1 MGFIKTAFRNWLGL
15 TNENLKPTHE
25 LDELRKDILTQN
37 IQSKNRE
44 LNEYWLW
51 YTGTAQKLTMFYQAY
66 LQVPAKQDY
75 FYART
80 RYEDNKKTHSGLPK
94 VMVDTL
100 TNVTGIPSVTLNVIG
115 KDENDE
121 ENKTYLEERQALM
134 EEIID
139 FNDFKNIIKQDV
151 RAKTLVIG
159 GGAIFVSNLRE
170 QNEAFVK
177 PIIEFVDERFCEIET
192 VGNIF
197 VAATKKTDY
206 KVEGKIF
213 THYER
218 RSYNLI
224 ENWLVD
230 DSGNRVSL
238 SKVPELAELEDEI
251 VLKIDMIPA
260 VPVRYKNGTNNTYGM
275 SIYSGKLDLFDDYD
289 QTTSQLAEL
298 VRKSTP
304 IEYLPGDLLSI
315 DKRTGEPIAPTVYDR
330 KFITLKK
337 SMRQD
342 SKEQIEIH
350 QPELRFAE
358 IVSVGINQLT
368 QIFNGI
374 ISPASLG
381 INVGADASGESVREK
396 ERVTFVT
403 RDDIIDNEIGVV
415 KRVLELA
422 LRIDDYM
429 NGREFVEDDVHVD
442 YPDFSSPTFDKLV
455 QTLLPMWAQKAISPE
470 KFIDLL
476 YGDNLSEEEREK
488 ELAWLN
494 KEHEP
499 VLDFNF
505 LGENEPSIFNKD
517 KEQEDADKEPNQEQA
532 M

>member
-15 TNENLKPTHE
+15 TNENLKPTQE
-25 LDELRKDILTQN
+25 LGLRSDILTQN
-37 IQSKNRE
+37 IQSRNRE
-44 LNEYWLW
+44 LDEYWLW
-51 YTGTAQKLTMFYQAY
+51 YTATAQKLSMFYQNY
-66 LQVPAKQDY
+66 ITVPAKQDY
-75 FYART
+75 FYAKT

-94 VMVDTL
+94 AMVDTL
-100 TNVTGIPSVTLNVIG
+100 TNVTGIPSVSLNVIG
-115 KDENDE
+115 KDETSK
-121 ENKTYLEERQALM
+121 ENKIYLEERQALM

-151 RAKTLVIG
+151 RAKTLVLG
-159 GGAIFVSNLRE
+159 GGAIFVSNLRD
-170 QNEAFVK
+170 QDAAFDK
-177 PIIEFVDERFCEIET
+177 PVIEFIDERFCEIET
-192 VGNIF
+192 IGNIF

-206 KVEGKIF
+206 KVNDKIF

-224 ENWLVD
+224 ENWVID
-230 DSGNRVSL
+230 DKGNRVTL
-238 SKVPELAELEDEI
+238 EKVPQLAKLEDRIE
-251 VLKIDMIPA
+251 LKIDMIPA
-260 VPVRYKNGTNNTYGM
+260 VPVRYKNGTGRTYGL
-275 SIYSGKLDLFDDYD
+275 SIFASKLDLFDDYD

-304 IEYLPGDLLSI
+304 IEYFPAELLPI
-315 DKRTGEPIAPTVYDR
+315 DKRSGEPIAPTAYDR

-342 SKEQIEIH
+342 SKEQIEVK

-358 IVSVGINQLT
+358 IIQVGVNQLV

-381 INVGADASGESVREK
+381 INVGADASGESIREK

-429 NGREFVEDDVHVD
+429 NDRAFVEDDVHVD
-442 YPDFSSPTFDKLV
+442 YPDFSSPTFDKLIA
-455 QTLLPMWAQKAISPE
+455 TLLPMWAQKAISPE

-476 YGDNLSEEEREK
+476 YGDNLSKEEREK
-488 ELAWLN
+488 TQSVQFE
-494 KEHEP
+494 
-499 VLDFNF
+499 
-505 LGENEPSIFNKD
+505 SS
-517 KEQEDADKEPNQEQA
+517 
-532 M
+532 

>member
-15 TNENLKPTHE
+15 TNENMKSTHE
-25 LDELRKDILTQN
+25 RDDLRSDILTQN
-37 IQSKNRE
+37 IQSRSRE
-44 LNEYWLW
+44 LEEYWLW
-51 YTGTAQKLTMFYQAY
+51 YTATAQRLTMFYQSY
-66 LQVPAKQDY
+66 LTVPAKQDY
-75 FYART
+75 FYAKT

-94 VMVDTL
+94 AMVDTL
-100 TNVTGIPSVTLNVIG
+100 TNVTGIPSVTVNVVG
-115 KDENDE
+115 KE
-121 ENKTYLEERQALM
+121 ENQSYLKERQALM

-139 FNDFKNIIKQDV
+139 FNDFKNIIKQDA

-159 GGAIFVSNLRE
+159 GGAIFVSNLRD
-170 QNEAFVK
+170 QNAAFDK
-177 PIIEFVDERFCEIET
+177 PVIEFVDERFCEIET
-192 VGNIF
+192 IGNIF

-206 KVEGKIF
+206 IVNNKRY
-213 THYER
+213 THFER

-230 DSGNRVSL
+230 EDNRKVTL
-238 SKVPELAELEDEI
+238 DKVPELAELEDRLE
-251 VLKIDMIPA
+251 LAIDMISA
-260 VPVRYKNGTNNTYGM
+260 VPVRYKNGTDKTYGL
-275 SIYSGKLDLFDDYD
+275 SIFASKIDLFDDYD

-304 IEYLPGDLLSI
+304 IEYFPAELLPI
-315 DKRTGEPIAPTVYDR
+315 DKRSGEPIAPTAYDR

-342 SKEQIEIH
+342 SKEQIEVK

-429 NGREFVEDDVHVD
+429 NDRAFVEDDVHVD
-442 YPDFSSPTFDKLV
+442 YPDFSSPTFDKLIA
-455 QTLLPMWAQKAISPE
+455 TLLPMWVQKAISPE

-476 YGDNLSEEEREK
+476 YGDNLSDEEREK

-494 KEHEP
+494 KEQEP

-505 LGENEPSIFNKD
+505 LGENEQGIFDKD
-517 KEQEDADKEPNQEQA
+517 KEQEDTDKEPNQEQA